1 MEQDTSALLENDG
14 WSVFKSIPVT
24 GTWPGKHILPE
35 FSIALCIFAYK
46 TVRLEHSRMIFH
58 SNLRSTSAIQA
69 AGILLYP
76 IRVPTWRMQVSTTR
90 REAHAKVRS

>member
-1 MEQDTSALLENDG
+1 MEEDAFAVLENDG

-35 FSIALCIFAYK
+35 FSIALCIFASK

-58 SNLRSTSAIQA
+58 SDLRSTLAIQA

-76 IRVPTWRMQVSTTR
+76 IQVPTWSMQVSTTR
-90 REAHAKVRS
+90 REAHAKARS